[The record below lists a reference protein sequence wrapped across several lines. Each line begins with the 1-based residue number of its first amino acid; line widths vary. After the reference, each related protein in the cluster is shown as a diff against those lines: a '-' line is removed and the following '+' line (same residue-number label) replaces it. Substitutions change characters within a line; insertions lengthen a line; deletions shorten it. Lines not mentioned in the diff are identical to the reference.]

1 MHVPGDQCDC
11 FPCDLID
18 KAKDSAKPIL
28 VPAATHSLS
37 SAAGLVFHLQREF
50 DSSDTIIDE
59 YALVPPEAIGGA
71 SFVRPAAGKLAIL
84 SSLAKPLFKEA
95 SLLLKPWLKAGL
107 AGTANPFPQD
117 AQALVLAAT
126 RALLLVSGD
135 HYTAWNA
142 RKCLVATASS
152 SGAASHCQA
161 SHLLALLEEE
171 VHLTT
176 LVFSVRPK
184 ASSAWAHRKWACCL
198 AADAFATVAAAASAL
213 EILPSAAE
221 ASERAGSDAEAS
233 PAVAGALA
241 LATISSAAFWAREV
255 DLCEALAQKHPKNY
269 FAWTH
274 RLAVCRAH
282 YAGAALDAEAARA
295 AAFLARSPSDRAAS
309 HHVEQLLVL
318 QIAAA
323 GACYWK
329 AEALAEAALARGLR
343 LCASMPGHEAL
354 WQHLRVLA
362 RIRLAHAAPPFRA
375 VDSGASAAS
384 ISASDERLKA
394 ACAALRGERPPTDG
408 DETPG
413 MGDVIQVV
421 AGRCIITFLCSCAR
435 LFTTHRYNW

>member
-1 MHVPGDQCDC
+1 
-11 FPCDLID
+11 
-18 KAKDSAKPIL
+18 
-28 VPAATHSLS
+28 
-37 SAAGLVFHLQREF
+37 
-50 DSSDTIIDE
+50 
-59 YALVPPEAIGGA
+59 
-71 SFVRPAAGKLAIL
+71 
-84 SSLAKPLFKEA
+84 
-95 SLLLKPWLKAGL
+95 
-107 AGTANPFPQD
+107 
-117 AQALVLAAT
+117 
-126 RALLLVSGD
+126 
-135 HYTAWNA
+135 
-142 RKCLVATASS
+142 
-152 SGAASHCQA
+152 
-161 SHLLALLEEE
+161 LLEEE

-184 ASSAWAHRKWACCL
+184 ASSAWAHRKWACRL
-198 AADAFATVAAAASAL
+198 AADAFATVAATASAL

-233 PAVAGALA
+233 PAVAGAVA
-241 LATISSAAFWAREV
+241 LATISSTAFWAREV

-329 AEALAEAALARGLR
+329 AEALAEAALSRGLR

-362 RIRLAHAAPPFRA
+362 RIRLAQAAPPLHA
-375 VDSGASAAS
+375 ASISGASAAS

-413 MGDVIQVV
+413 MGDALEVV
-421 AGRCIITFLCSCAR
+421 AGRCTITFLLCSCAR
-435 LFTTHRYNW
+435 LFTTHRSNR